1 MTSFGHKLYN
11 AIDRVIGLYDHYGMT
26 SQILLAEKAVIEVV
40 NAYNKIE
47 PKLEEWK
54 ESKSLELASAI
65 CEELCKE

>member
-1 MTSFGHKLYN
+1 MTGFGRKLYN
-11 AIDRVIGLYDHYGMT
+11 AIDQVISLYDHYGMT
-26 SQILLAEKAVIEVV
+26 SEILLAEKAVIEVV

-65 CEELCKE
+65 CEELTKE